1 MVLQSTG
8 KKNCLVQYN
17 YCYKQFWKLFTFSAV
32 VLTKLL
38 CCSCNVFYSCLR
50 TLKYNMLAYIHILQ
64 KIEYI
69 RILEPWLSLL
79 HSVCMVY
86 QEIDVADAYLDYK
99 LKQQQQQTHLW
110 TSLQD
115 KPGELVQDLSEIEV
129 TYSKF
134 PINAVK
140 SYSLLR
146 PFPCIFIV

>member
-1 MVLQSTG
+1 
-8 KKNCLVQYN
+8 
-17 YCYKQFWKLFTFSAV
+17 
-32 VLTKLL
+32 
-38 CCSCNVFYSCLR
+38 
-50 TLKYNMLAYIHILQ
+50 
-64 KIEYI
+64 
-69 RILEPWLSLL
+69 
-79 HSVCMVY
+79 MVY
-86 QEIDVADAYLDYK
+86 QEIGVADAYLDYK